1 MDISYQFEIGGRRLL
16 GVKLWLCVHPAPTV
30 THCLIGHLHCEYSLF
45 YAIEQKL
52 TMSTE
57 NHDGPPSDPATANG
71 AASLS
76 TAIPAP
82 TSPSPLP
89 RSDSA
94 LALST
99 LAIHADDH
107 LPGTTDVAP
116 PIHLSTNFAY
126 PSDPALLD
134 PAGGLDYCYSR
145 EATPTTTRLE
155 TLLAPLLGSTPANTL
170 VYASGLAA
178 LHALYVALA
187 PARVAVSPGY
197 HGTHA
202 VLALHKRLRP
212 DTELIHLPASVDDT
226 LELNAESGR
235 LIERLGDGDIVHL
248 ETPTN
253 PTGETRDVA
262 LHVQRACRQGAF
274 LVVDGTFAPPGL
286 QDAFGLGA
294 DVVMMSGTKYLGGHG
309 DLLCG
314 VVAVRDDK
322 WGRELA
328 DKMRADRTVLGS
340 VMGGLEA
347 WLCVR
352 SLRTLGMRVER
363 QSRNAENLVA
373 WLDGE
378 VQKGHGVVANA
389 VRRVRHASLQLKRY
403 DELGTDE
410 GDWLR
415 EQMPK
420 GFGPVFAMELASEG
434 IAKRLPSCLKLFVHA
449 TSLGGVESLIEWRIM
464 SDSTADPRLIR
475 ISVGCEAWD
484 DLKADLER
492 GFGEALKLASGAS

>member
-1 MDISYQFEIGGRRLL
+1 M
-16 GVKLWLCVHPAPTV
+16 A
-30 THCLIGHLHCEYSLF
+30 
-45 YAIEQKL
+45 
-52 TMSTE
+52 TE
-57 NHDGPPSDPATANG
+57 NHDDLPPSPATANG
-71 AASLS
+71 GPSLS

-82 TSPSPLP
+82 TSASALP
-89 RSDSA
+89 RSDPA

-116 PIHLSTNFAY
+116 PIHLSTNFEY
-126 PSDPALLD
+126 PSDPSLLD
-134 PAGGLDYCYSR
+134 PSRVPDFVYSR
-145 EATPTTTRLE
+145 AATPTTARLE
-155 TLLAPLLGSTPANTL
+155 TLLAPLLGTTPPNTL

-197 HGTHA
+197 HGTDA
-202 VLALHKRLRP
+202 VLALHRRLRP
-212 DTELIHLPASVDDT
+212 DTEIIHLPASVDDT
-226 LELNAESGR
+226 LELNVKSGKA
-235 LIERLGDGDIVHL
+235 IERLGDGDVVHL

-253 PTGETRDVA
+253 PTGEARDIA
-262 LHVQRACRQGAF
+262 LHVQRARRQGAY
-274 LVVDGTFAPPGL
+274 LVVDSTFAPPGL

-294 DVVMMSGTKYLGGHG
+294 EVVMMSGTKYLGGHG

-314 VVAVRDDK
+314 VIAIRDDT

-328 DKMRADRTVLGS
+328 GKMREDRTVLGS
-340 VMGGLEA
+340 VMGGMEA

-363 QSRNAENLVA
+363 QSKNAEQLVA

-403 DELGTDE
+403 DEVDKDE
-410 GDWLR
+410 GEWLH

-449 TSLGGVESLIEWRIM
+449 TSLGGVESLIEWRVM
-464 SDSTADPRLIR
+464 SDATADPRLVR
-475 ISVGCEAWD
+475 ISVGCEAWE

-492 GFGEALKLASGAS
+492 GFGEALKAEGDKVS